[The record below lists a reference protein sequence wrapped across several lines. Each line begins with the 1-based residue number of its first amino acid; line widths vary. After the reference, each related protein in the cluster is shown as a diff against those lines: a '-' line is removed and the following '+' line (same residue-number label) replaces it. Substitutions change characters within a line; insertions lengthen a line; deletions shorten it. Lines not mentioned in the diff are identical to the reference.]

1 MKNPFRSATSATSDQ
16 PIEVGTVAWKRD
28 LTEALTLSSEQRKPV
43 FALFQEVPGCAG
55 CQQFGADVL
64 SDPLIVEAIETL
76 FVPLLIHNNSPGRDA
91 EVLAAFDEPAWN
103 YQVVRFL
110 DATGNDIIE
119 RKDKVWA
126 TGPLAERMISTLEA
140 VGAAVPEYLRVLK
153 QEHSG

>member
-1 MKNPFRSATSATSDQ
+1 M
-16 PIEVGTVAWKRD
+16 
-28 LTEALTLSSEQRKPV
+28 
-43 FALFQEVPGCAG
+43 
-55 CQQFGADVL
+55 L